1 MNEYD
6 LYLEDIYLDIF
17 EDFGSSAVSDP
28 AYADFLQDS
37 ANDEDSNQRYLQW
50 RHETHASQRVT
61 SPARLDESYLLPK
74 F

>member
-6 LYLEDIYLDIF
+6 FYLEDVYLDIY

-28 AYADFLQDS
+28 AYADFLQHS
-37 ANDEDSNQRYLQW
+37 ANDEAYSP
-50 RHETHASQRVT
+50 
-61 SPARLDESYLLPK
+61 SPARLDESYLLPP

>member
-6 LYLEDIYLDIF
+6 LYLEDIYLDIY

-28 AYADFLQDS
+28 AYADFLQHS
-37 ANDEDSNQRYLQW
+37 ANDEAY
-50 RHETHASQRVT
+50 
-61 SPARLDESYLLPK
+61 SPSPTRLDESYLLPP